1 LAAKPLWGLEPVA
14 DTTLG
19 TFRGVFGRQA
29 GDIVLALGVVLVV
42 MMLIIPL
49 PTIVLDLLMAMN
61 LMISLLII
69 LLVLYNKDPL
79 EFSLFPTIL
88 LISTVFGLAL
98 NVSSTRLILGK
109 GEGFDGRIVRAFAT
123 FVVGSEGTQG
133 LVIGLIIF
141 IILVVVQFM
150 VITRGATRVSE
161 VAARFAL
168 DGLPAKQMAIDS
180 EYSSGAITEEEA
192 RGKKKHLDDS
202 VNFYGSMDGA
212 TKFISGTVKVSIVI
226 TLVNIVGGL
235 IVGTSIHGEPL
246 QRALITYVSLTIG
259 DGLVSQVPM
268 LLVSVATGLIVTRSI
283 SDGSFGSDVRYQFSR
298 QSRIY
303 YVGSAFMALMGI
315 LPGFPWYLM
324 FPLAGITGLLAY
336 RLSRQDRKEMGAT
349 ESEKRRAGAETHEIS
364 PIVPLDP
371 VSLELG
377 FGLIPLVDK
386 DQGAELLERVTRI
399 RKEAALDLGLVVP
412 RIRIMD
418 NMRLEPSEYAF
429 KLRGTEVGG
438 GIIRMGHYMAINPG
452 GDRDLLEGESTVD
465 PAFGLPAIWISENE
479 RDKAE
484 RAGYTVVD
492 GPSII
497 ATHLTEILKRH
508 AGDILGR
515 QEIQSMLDTLKND
528 YSAVVDEVTKTF
540 SLGEI
545 QKVLQGLLREQ
556 VSIRNLVAIL
566 ETLGD
571 FSSVSKDTGFLIEKS
586 RQALGRQICL
596 QYADN
601 EKTISVLTINPRIE
615 KEIIDSRTET
625 MGGDIAALS
634 PDFHKKWINAV
645 ANTVKAAREKDSWP
659 VILCSE
665 SARPLVRSS
674 TAREMPDLVVLSVPE
689 IAEGIKINSLGEIR
703 LGEG

>member
-1 LAAKPLWGLEPVA
+1 MA
-14 DTTLG
+14 DTTVG

-29 GDIVLALGVVLVV
+29 GDIVLALGVVLIV

-109 GEGFDGRIVRAFAT
+109 GADFDGRIVRAFAT

-150 VITRGATRVSE
+150 VITKGATRVSE

-180 EYSSGAITEEEA
+180 EYSSGALTEDEA
-192 RGKKKHLDDS
+192 RDKKKHLDDS

-226 TLVNIVGGL
+226 TLVNIIGGL

-246 QRALITYVSLTIG
+246 QQALITYVSLAIG

-283 SDGSFGSDVRYQFSR
+283 SDGSFGADVRYQFSR

-303 YVGSAFMALMGI
+303 YVGSVFMLLMGF
-315 LPGFPWYLM
+315 LPDFPLYLM
-324 FPLAGITGLLAY
+324 LPLAGVTGLLAY
-336 RLSRQDRKEMGAT
+336 RLSRPGK
-349 ESEKRRAGAETHEIS
+349 RAGAAPLKEQAPSAEAHGIS

-452 GDRDLLEGESTVD
+452 GDRDALEGESTVD
-465 PAFGLPAIWISENE
+465 PAFELPATWIGEGE

-515 QEIQSMLDTLKND
+515 QEIRSMLDALKND
-528 YSAVVDEVTKTF
+528 YSAVVDEVTKSF

-571 FSSVSKDTGFLIEKS
+571 FSSVSKDIGFLVEKS
-586 RQALGRQICL
+586 RQTLGRQICL

-601 EKTISVLTINPRIE
+601 DKSINVLTINPETE
-615 KEIIDSRTET
+615 KKIIDSRTET
-625 MGGDIAALS
+625 IGGDIAALS
-634 PDFHKKWINAV
+634 PDFHKKWVSAV
-645 ANTVKAAREKDSWP
+645 ANTVKAARDRGSWP

-674 TAREMPDLVVLSVPE
+674 TVREIPDLVVLSVPE
-689 IAEGIKINSLGEIR
+689 IAEGIKITPLGEIR
-703 LGEG
+703 PGEN